1 MYKTS
6 FLQFCFQINTK
17 QRTNLE
23 FVDHLGKTLSQAL
36 EILKQVYG
44 NVFQWCKRFKD
55 GNDDSMSGRPSTSRT
70 ELIVNMVKQI
80 VHGNRWLTV
89 PMITSQLDLKKE
101 SLRDEENLPKNGLK
115 TA

>member
-1 MYKTS
+1 
-6 FLQFCFQINTK
+6 
-17 QRTNLE
+17 
-23 FVDHLGKTLSQAL
+23 
-36 EILKQVYG
+36 
-44 NVFQWCKRFKD
+44 
-55 GNDDSMSGRPSTSRT
+55 MSGRPSTSRT

-101 SLRDEENLPKNGLK
+101 SLRDEENLPKKGLK